1 MNKYWYESKGVM
13 GGLVSAV
20 AVVAS
25 VVFGVDVSD
34 TEQSNLVEII
44 LQVTAVFAALV
55 AAYGRIVAEDHI
67 I

>member
-1 MNKYWYESKGVM
+1 MNKYWYQSKGVM

-25 VVFGVDVSD
+25 IVFGVDVGEA
-34 TEQSNLVEII
+34 EQANLVEIL
-44 LQVTAVFAALV
+44 LQGTAVVAALV
-55 AAYGRIVAEDHI
+55 ASYGRIVAEDHI